1 MSRRTKSCC
10 FQPRLFGKGRPED
23 GELAHLVAHLEGF
36 VGAGS
41 EGVPDSGRDSLSR
54 NVDHTQEEELS
65 AFCKL
70 YNMEIWFCDLDPPVT
85 ALLDGQGWELEKV
98 CILEGSSLC
107 GLEGS
112 GGRLSLPL

>member
-1 MSRRTKSCC
+1 M
-10 FQPRLFGKGRPED
+10 E
-23 GELAHLVAHLEGF
+23 ELAHLVAHLEEF
-36 VGAGS
+36 DWAS
-41 EGVPDSGRDSLSR
+41 FEGVPEGGRDNIPW